1 MKHTKCECDQLAN
14 SPVGQV
20 TVCADCKQ
28 IHLTLQYLTVRFEP
42 ETFRMLA
49 GMVAEAQ
56 QCLDSFGQGVST
68 PPLSIAAS
76 KLH

>member
-1 MKHTKCECDQLAN
+1 MKHTKCECDQLAK

-20 TVCADCKQ
+20 TVCMDCKQ
-28 IHLTLQYLTVRFEP
+28 VHLTLQYLTVRFEP

-49 GMVAEAQ
+49 AMVTEAQ
-56 QCLDSFGQGVST
+56 QCLDSFGQGVPVS
-68 PPLSIAAS
+68 PISIAAS